1 MLEILTGVL
10 QGLTEFLPISSSGH
24 LVIISSLSSEL
35 DLNTNDIAFL
45 HIGTLFSIV
54 FFYRKRIFE
63 IFEDLDTFIFYFKI
77 ILAGIIPA
85 VLIGLLTPIQNIID
99 ESPNLILIT
108 GASYLIFSLLLI
120 FSGKIN
126 NSEALN
132 IRDITVSQAFVIGIA
147 QSIALLPGVSRSGV
161 TLLTAI
167 YLGVKKADAI
177 YYSLLLGIPTIFGAW
192 SLTFINDSFQ
202 VNTNIVLPTIVA
214 MFTGLLAIRVLINFT
229 TSSKLQYFGYYCLL
243 LSIFCFI
250 AN

>member
-54 FFYRKRIFE
+54 FFYRKRIFG

-229 TSSKLQYFGYYCLL
+229 TNSKLQYFGYYCLL
-243 LSIFCFI
+243 LSVFCFI

>member
-54 FFYRKRIFE
+54 FFYRKRILE
-63 IFEDLDTFIFYFKI
+63 IFEDLDTFVFYFKI

-99 ESPNLILIT
+99 ESPSLILIT

-202 VNTNIVLPTIVA
+202 VNTNIILPTVVA

-243 LSIFCFI
+243 LSVFCFI

>member
-63 IFEDLDTFIFYFKI
+63 IFEDLDTFVFYFKI

-177 YYSLLLGIPTIFGAW
+177 YYSLLLGIPTIFAV
-192 SLTFINDSFQ
+192 SYTHLT
-202 VNTNIVLPTIVA
+202 LPTI
-214 MFTGLLAIRVLINFT
+214 
-229 TSSKLQYFGYYCLL
+229 
-243 LSIFCFI
+243 
-250 AN
+250 

>member
-167 YLGVKKADAI
+167 YLGIKKADAI

-243 LSIFCFI
+243 LSMLCFI
-250 AN
+250 TN

>member
-63 IFEDLDTFIFYFKI
+63 IFEDLDTFVFYFKI

-161 TLLTAI
+161 TLLTDI

-243 LSIFCFI
+243 LSVFCFI

>member
-54 FFYRKRIFE
+54 FFYRKRIFG

-85 VLIGLLTPIQNIID
+85 VLIGLLTPIENIID

-126 NSEALN
+126 TSEALS
-132 IRDITVSQAFVIGIA
+132 IRDITISQAFAIGIA

-161 TLLTAI
+161 TLLTGI
-167 YLGVKKADAI
+167 YLGIKKADAI

-192 SLTFINDSFQ
+192 SLTFVNDSFEI
-202 VNTNIVLPTIVA
+202 NTNIVLPTIVA

-243 LSIFCFI
+243 LAVFCFI
-250 AN
+250 TN

>member
-63 IFEDLDTFIFYFKI
+63 IFEDLDTFVFYFKI

-202 VNTNIVLPTIVA
+202 VNTNIVLPTVVA

-243 LSIFCFI
+243 LSVFCFI
-250 AN
+250 TN

>member
-63 IFEDLDTFIFYFKI
+63 IFEDLDTFVFYFKI

-99 ESPNLILIT
+99 DSPNLILIT

-202 VNTNIVLPTIVA
+202 VNTDIVLPTVVA

-243 LSIFCFI
+243 LSMFCFI

>member
-243 LSIFCFI
+243 LSVFCFI
-250 AN
+250 TN

>member
-63 IFEDLDTFIFYFKI
+63 IFEDLDTFVFYFKI

-177 YYSLLLGIPTIFGAW
+177 YFSLLLGIPTIFGAW

-243 LSIFCFI
+243 LSVFCFI
-250 AN
+250 TN

>member
-54 FFYRKRIFE
+54 FFYRKRIFK

-202 VNTNIVLPTIVA
+202 VNTNIVLPTVVA

-243 LSIFCFI
+243 LSVFCFI

>member
-99 ESPNLILIT
+99 DSPDLILIT

-243 LSIFCFI
+243 LSMFCFI
-250 AN
+250 TN

>member
-63 IFEDLDTFIFYFKI
+63 IFEDLDTFVFYFKI

-177 YYSLLLGIPTIFGAW
+177 YFSLLLGIPTIFGAW

-243 LSIFCFI
+243 LSMFCFI
-250 AN
+250 TN

>member
-132 IRDITVSQAFVIGIA
+132 IREITVSQAFVIGIA

-202 VNTNIVLPTIVA
+202 VNTNIVLPTVVA

-243 LSIFCFI
+243 LSVFCFI

>member
-63 IFEDLDTFIFYFKI
+63 IFEDLDTFVFYFKI

-243 LSIFCFI
+243 LSMFCFI

>member
-63 IFEDLDTFIFYFKI
+63 IFEDLDTFVFYFKI

-167 YLGVKKADAI
+167 YLGVKKADAR

-243 LSIFCFI
+243 LSVFCFI

>member
-63 IFEDLDTFIFYFKI
+63 IFEDLDTFVFYFKI

-202 VNTNIVLPTIVA
+202 VNTNIVLPTVVA

-243 LSIFCFI
+243 LSMFCFI
-250 AN
+250 TN

>member
-167 YLGVKKADAI
+167 YLGIKKADAI

-243 LSIFCFI
+243 LSVFCFI

>member
-63 IFEDLDTFIFYFKI
+63 IFEDLDTFVFYFKI

-132 IRDITVSQAFVIGIA
+132 IRDLTVSQAFVIGIA

-243 LSIFCFI
+243 LSVFCFI
-250 AN
+250 TN

>member
-63 IFEDLDTFIFYFKI
+63 IFEDLDTFVFYFKI

-167 YLGVKKADAI
+167 YLGLKKADAI

-243 LSIFCFI
+243 LSVFCFI

>member
-132 IRDITVSQAFVIGIA
+132 IREITVSQAFVIGIA

-243 LSIFCFI
+243 LSMFCFI
-250 AN
+250 TN

>member
-63 IFEDLDTFIFYFKI
+63 IFEDLDTFVFYFKI

-214 MFTGLLAIRVLINFT
+214 MFTGLVAIRVLINFT

-243 LSIFCFI
+243 LSVFCFI
-250 AN
+250 TN

>member
-63 IFEDLDTFIFYFKI
+63 IFEDLDTFAFYFKI

-177 YYSLLLGIPTIFGAW
+177 YFSLLLGIPTIFGAW

-243 LSIFCFI
+243 LSVFCFI

>member
-202 VNTNIVLPTIVA
+202 VNTNIVLPTVVA

-243 LSIFCFI
+243 LSMFCFI
-250 AN
+250 TN

>member
-63 IFEDLDTFIFYFKI
+63 IFEDLDTFVFYFKI

-126 NSEALN
+126 NSE
-132 IRDITVSQAFVIGIA
+132 GIKH
-147 QSIALLPGVSRSGV
+147 QRYNRQPSICYWDRSIYCIIPGVSRSGV

-243 LSIFCFI
+243 LSVFCFI
-250 AN
+250 TN

>member
-63 IFEDLDTFIFYFKI
+63 IFEDLDTFVFYFKI

-132 IRDITVSQAFVIGIA
+132 IRDITVSQAFIIGIA

-202 VNTNIVLPTIVA
+202 VNTNIVLPTIFA

-243 LSIFCFI
+243 LSVFCFI

>member
-99 ESPNLILIT
+99 DSPNLILIT

-243 LSIFCFI
+243 LSVFCFI

>member
-1 MLEILTGVL
+1 MLEIFTGVL

-45 HIGTLFSIV
+45 HIGTLLSIV

-63 IFEDLDTFIFYFKI
+63 IFEDLDTFVFYFKI

-126 NSEALN
+126 NSEAFG

-147 QSIALLPGVSRSGV
+147 QSVALLPGVSRSGI

-192 SLTFINDSFQ
+192 SLEANDKVGS
-202 VNTNIVLPTIVA
+202 
-214 MFTGLLAIRVLINFT
+214 
-229 TSSKLQYFGYYCLL
+229 
-243 LSIFCFI
+243 
-250 AN
+250 

>member
-132 IRDITVSQAFVIGIA
+132 IRDITVTQAFVIGIA

-177 YYSLLLGIPTIFGAW
+177 YFSLLLGIPTIFGAW
-192 SLTFINDSFQ
+192 GLTFINDSFQ
-202 VNTNIVLPTIVA
+202 VNTNIVIPTIVA

-243 LSIFCFI
+243 LSVFCFI
-250 AN
+250 TN

>member
-63 IFEDLDTFIFYFKI
+63 IFEDLETFIFYFKI

-132 IRDITVSQAFVIGIA
+132 IRDITVTQAFVIGIA

-243 LSIFCFI
+243 LSVFCFI
-250 AN
+250 TN

>member
-99 ESPNLILIT
+99 DSPNLILIT

-132 IRDITVSQAFVIGIA
+132 IREITVSQAFVIGIA

-243 LSIFCFI
+243 LSVFCFI

>member
-54 FFYRKRIFE
+54 FFYRKRIFK
-63 IFEDLDTFIFYFKI
+63 IFEDLDTFVFYFKI

-147 QSIALLPGVSRSGV
+147 QSVALLPGVSRSGV

-243 LSIFCFI
+243 LSVFCFI
-250 AN
+250 TN

>member
-132 IRDITVSQAFVIGIA
+132 IRDLTVSQAFVIGIA
-147 QSIALLPGVSRSGV
+147 QSIALLPGVSRSGI

-214 MFTGLLAIRVLINFT
+214 MFTGLLAIKVLINFT

-243 LSIFCFI
+243 LSMFCFI
-250 AN
+250 TN